1 MSGNLGNKE
10 TMAANLR
17 RLLEPTGMSIKD
29 FSKKLGFK
37 YTTTLGWFNAD
48 RYPRIDKIEII
59 AHYFGVKKSDLVE
72 EYNPIKEK

>member
-29 FSKKLGFK
+29 FSKK
-37 YTTTLGWFNAD
+37 TW
-48 RYPRIDKIEII
+48 I
-59 AHYFGVKKSDLVE
+59 
-72 EYNPIKEK
+72 